1 MNLPQVPGLQGS
13 LDRREFALG
22 ALTLV
27 ATANF
32 GDIAMTA
39 PGPADLILRNG
50 RVSTLDRATPAAT
63 AVAVRDGLI
72 LSAGS
77 DADVMRLAG
86 SGTKVIDLGNR
97 RVIPGLNDSHTH
109 LIRGGLNYLLEL
121 RWDGVK
127 SLADAMAMLKEQVA
141 RTPAPH
147 WVRVVGGF
155 SRHQFAERRLPTLAE
170 INAAAP
176 DTPVFIMHLYD
187 RALLNQ
193 AALRAVGYTKDTPDP
208 PGGRIE
214 RDARGEPTGLLLA
227 KPNALVLYA
236 TLARGPKLDT
246 ATQVT
251 STRLYMQELN
261 RLGITSV
268 IDAGGGFQ
276 NYPDD
281 YETIERLAAE
291 DQLTVRIAYNL
302 FTQNKDRE
310 IDDFKAWSKLVKP
323 GQGSPMYRH
332 NGAGE
337 MLVFS
342 AADFEDFREPRPEL
356 AAGMEDQ
363 LYAVTRHL
371 AEQRWP
377 FRIHGTYDES
387 ISRFLDVFERV
398 NREVPFDGLHWII
411 DHAETISQRNID
423 RVAAMGGGI
432 AVQHRMAYQG
442 EDFVERYGAGAA
454 EATPPIRS
462 MLASGVPVG
471 MGTDAT
477 RVASY
482 NPWVGISWLVSG
494 KTVGGTRITPARH
507 RLDRETALRLYTE
520 GSAWFSTE
528 DGRKGGI
535 SGGQFADLVVLDRDL
550 FAVPEDEIAG
560 TASLLTIVG
569 GKIVWADGDFR
580 SLSPPPLP
588 AAPSWSPVAAYG
600 GYQQPRAPA
609 SAPAPAHARS
619 ACGCTSPC
627 GVHGH
632 AHARAYAAA
641 VPATD
646 FRSFWGAVGCACFI

>member
-1 MNLPQVPGLQGS
+1 MVPT
-13 LDRREFALG
+13 RREFTAG
-22 ALTLV
+22 ALAFA
-27 ATANF
+27 ATTSS
-32 GDIAMTA
+32 GEIALA
-39 PGPADLILRNG
+39 SSPPPALILRKG
-50 RVSTLDRATPAAT
+50 LITTRDKSKPEAT
-63 AVAVRDGLI
+63 AVAVNEGLI
-72 LSAGS
+72 VAVGT
-77 DADVMRLAG
+77 DDEIMRLAG
-86 SGTKVIDLGNR
+86 PGTQIVDLAGHR
-97 RVIPGLNDSHTH
+97 LVPGLNDSHTH

-121 RWDGVK
+121 RWDGVF
-127 SLADAMAMLKEQVA
+127 SLADAMAMLKAQVE

-155 SRHQFAERRLPTLAE
+155 TQHQFREKRLPTLAE
-170 INAAAP
+170 INAVAP

-187 RALLNQ
+187 RALLNR
-193 AALRAVGYTKDTPDP
+193 AALRAVGYTKDTPEP

-214 RDARGEPTGLLLA
+214 RDSRGEPTGLLLA
-227 KPNALVLYA
+227 KPNALILYA
-236 TLARGPKLDT
+236 TLAKGPKLDPLM
-246 ATQVT
+246 QVT

-281 YETIERLAAE
+281 YAIIEKLAAD

-310 IDDFKAWSKLVKP
+310 LEDFRTWSKLVKP

-356 AAGMEDQ
+356 APVMEDQ
-363 LYAVTRHL
+363 LYAVTKHL
-371 AEQRWP
+371 SENRWP

-411 DHAETISQRNID
+411 DHAETISRRNID

-432 AVQHRMAYQG
+432 AIQHRMAYQG
-442 EDFVERYGAGAA
+442 EDFVERYGARAA
-454 EATPPIRS
+454 EATPPVGA
-462 MLASGVPVG
+462 MLEAGVPVG

-482 NPWVGISWLVSG
+482 NPWIGIDWLVSG
-494 KTVGGTRITPARH
+494 KTVGGTHVTPSRNQ
-507 RLDRETALRLYTE
+507 LDRETALRLYTE

-528 DGRKGGI
+528 NGRKGAI
-535 SGGQFADLVVLDRDL
+535 KPGQYADFAVLDRDL
-550 FAVPEDEIAG
+550 FEIRVDQIRG

-569 GKIVWADGDFR
+569 SRIVWADGPFR
-580 SLSPPPLP
+580 RLSPPPLP

-600 GYQQPRAPA
+600 GYQHGGAAKVEAAQRRTAVG
-609 SAPAPAHARS
+609 
-619 ACGCTSPC
+619 CGCGSSC

-632 AHARAYAAA
+632 EHGKAYASAA
-641 VPATD
+641 PVSDLRA
-646 FRSFWGAVGCACFI
+646 FWGALGCACFI

>member
-1 MNLPQVPGLQGS
+1 VAPT
-13 LDRREFALG
+13 RREFTCG
-22 ALTLV
+22 ALTLAAPTFLGNV
-27 ATANF
+27 ALPSSSPPN
-32 GDIAMTA
+32 
-39 PGPADLILRNG
+39 LILRNG
-50 RVSTLDRATPAAT
+50 RVTTLERENPNASAI
-63 AVAVRDGLI
+63 AVRDGVI
-72 LSAGS
+72 SAVGT
-77 DADVMRLAG
+77 DAEIMRMAG
-86 SGTKVIDLGNR
+86 QSTTLVDLKGHR
-97 RVIPGLNDSHTH
+97 LIPGLNDSHTH

-121 RWDGVK
+121 RWDGVS
-127 SLADAMAMLKEQVA
+127 SLADAMAMLKAQVA

-147 WVRVVGGF
+147 WIRVVGGF
-155 SRHQFAERRLPTLAE
+155 SQHQFKEKRLPTLAE

-187 RALLNQ
+187 RALLNR

-208 PGGRIE
+208 PGGHIE
-214 RDARGEPTGLLLA
+214 RDSRGDPTGLLIA
-227 KPNALVLYA
+227 KPNALILYA
-236 TLARGPKLDT
+236 TLAKGPKLD
-246 ATQVT
+246 ARTQVT

-281 YETIERLAAE
+281 YAIVEKLAAD

-310 IDDFKAWSKLVKP
+310 LDDFRAWTKLVKP

-356 AAGMEDQ
+356 APAMEDQ

-371 AEQRWP
+371 AENRWP

-411 DHAETISQRNID
+411 DHAETISRRNID

-432 AVQHRMAYQG
+432 AIQHRMAFQG
-442 EDFVERYGAGAA
+442 EDFVQRYGVGAA
-454 EATPPIRS
+454 EATPPVAAMIG
-462 MLASGVPVG
+462 AGVPVG

-482 NPWVGISWLVSG
+482 NPWIGIGWLVSG
-494 KTVGGTRITPARH
+494 KTVGGSRVASSRNQ
-507 RLDRETALRLYTE
+507 LDRETALRLYTE

-528 DGRKGGI
+528 NGRKGAI
-535 SGGQFADLVVLDRDL
+535 KAGQYADFAVLDRDL
-550 FAVPEDEIAG
+550 FGVREDQIRE

-569 GKIVWADGDFR
+569 GRIVWADGPFR
-580 SLSPPPLP
+580 KLSPPPLP

-600 GYQQPRAPA
+600 GYQHGPVADMNGAQRRI
-609 SAPAPAHARS
+609 AR
-619 ACGCTSPC
+619 ACGCSGC

-632 AHARAYAAA
+632 EHGTAYASAA
-641 VPATD
+641 PVSDLRA
-646 FRSFWGAVGCACFI
+646 FWGALGCACFI

>member
-1 MNLPQVPGLQGS
+1 MTPT
-13 LDRREFALG
+13 RREFTAG
-22 ALTLV
+22 ALTMAA
-27 ATANF
+27 ATSF
-32 GDIAMTA
+32 GDVAMA
-39 PGPADLILRNG
+39 SLPVPNLILRNG
-50 RVSTLDRATPAAT
+50 RITTLDRARPAAT
-63 AVAVRDGLI
+63 ALAVRDGRI
-72 LSAGS
+72 EAVGS
-77 DADVMRLAG
+77 DNEITKLAG
-86 SGTKVIDLGNR
+86 AGTRVVDLAGHR
-97 RVIPGLNDSHTH
+97 LIPGLNDSHTH

-121 RWDGVK
+121 RWDGVS
-127 SLADAMAMLKEQVA
+127 SLADAMAMLRAQVA

-147 WVRVVGGF
+147 WIRVVGGF
-155 SRHQFAERRLPTLAE
+155 SQHQFSEKRLPSLAE

-187 RALLNQ
+187 RALLNR
-193 AALRAVGYTKDTPDP
+193 AALRAVGYTNDTPEP

-227 KPNALVLYA
+227 KPNALILYA
-236 TLARGPKLDT
+236 TLAKGPKLDPQ
-246 ATQVT
+246 TQVT
-251 STRLYMQELN
+251 STRRYMQELN

-276 NYPDD
+276 NYPED
-281 YETIERLAAE
+281 YAIIEALAAA

-310 IDDFKAWSKLVKP
+310 LDDYRAWTKLVAP

-356 AAGMEDQ
+356 AGAMEDQ

-371 AEQRWP
+371 AEHRWP

-387 ISRFLDVFERV
+387 ITRFLDVFERV

-411 DHAETISQRNID
+411 DHAETISARNID

-442 EDFVERYGAGAA
+442 EDFVERYGAAAA
-454 EATPPIRS
+454 EATPPVRR

-482 NPWVGISWLVSG
+482 NPWIGIDWLVSG
-494 KTVGGTRITPARH
+494 RTVGGRRITPSRN

-528 DGRKGGI
+528 DGRKGAI
-535 SGGQFADLVVLDRDL
+535 KPGQYADFAVLDRDL
-550 FAVPEDEIAG
+550 FGVPEDQIRD
-560 TASLLTIVG
+560 TTSLLTIVDG
-569 GKIVWADGDFR
+569 RIVWADGIFR
-580 SLSPPPLP
+580 TLSPPPLP
-588 AAPSWSPVAAYG
+588 AAPSWSPVTAYG
-600 GYQQPRAPA
+600 GYQQA
-609 SAPAPAHARS
+609 SADGQKVQRTAAAS
-619 ACGCTSPC
+619 CGCANSC

-632 AHARAYAAA
+632 AHGAAYGSAAP
-641 VPATD
+641 VSD
-646 FRSFWGAVGCACFI
+646 LRSFWGAIGCSCFL

>member
-1 MNLPQVPGLQGS
+1 MNVVPT
-13 LDRREFALG
+13 RREFTTG
-22 ALTLV
+22 ALTLAAATSFGEIAV
-27 ATANF
+27 ASSS
-32 GDIAMTA
+32 
-39 PGPADLILRNG
+39 PPDLILRNG
-50 RVSTLDRATPAAT
+50 RVTTLDREQPKAS
-63 AVAVRDGLI
+63 AVAIRAGLI
-72 LSAGS
+72 AAVG
-77 DADVMRLAG
+77 ADTEIMRLAG
-86 SGTKVIDLGNR
+86 ADTKVIDLAGHR
-97 RVIPGLNDSHTH
+97 LIPGLNDSHTH

-121 RWDGVK
+121 RWDGVS
-127 SLADAMAMLKEQVA
+127 SLADAMAMLKAQVA
-141 RTPAPH
+141 RTPAPQ

-155 SRHQFAERRLPTLAE
+155 TRHQFSEKRLPTLDE

-187 RALLNQ
+187 RALLNR
-193 AALRAVGYTKDTPDP
+193 AALRAVGYTKETPEP

-227 KPNALVLYA
+227 KPNALILYA
-236 TLARGPKLDT
+236 TLAKGPKLDPV
-246 ATQVT
+246 TQVT

-281 YETIERLAAE
+281 YAIIEKLAAD

-302 FTQNKDRE
+302 FTQNKNRE
-310 IDDFKAWSKLVKP
+310 LEDFRSWTKLVKP

-356 AAGMEDQ
+356 PPVMEDQ

-371 AEQRWP
+371 AENRWP

-387 ISRFLDVFERV
+387 VSRFLDVFERV

-411 DHAETISQRNID
+411 DHAETISRRNID

-432 AVQHRMAYQG
+432 AIQHRMAYQG
-442 EDFVERYGAGAA
+442 EDFAERYGAKAA
-454 EATPPIRS
+454 EATPPVRA
-462 MLASGVPVG
+462 MLAAGVPVG

-482 NPWVGISWLVSG
+482 NPWVGIDWLVTG
-494 KTVGGTRITPARH
+494 RTVGGSRITPARNQ
-507 RLDRETALRLYTE
+507 LDRETALRLYTE

-528 DGRKGGI
+528 NGRKGAI
-535 SGGQFADLVVLDRDL
+535 KPGQYADLAVLDRDL
-550 FAVPEDEIAG
+550 FQVREDQIRH

-569 GKIVWADGDFR
+569 GKIVWADGIFR
-580 SLSPPPLP
+580 KLSPPPLP
-588 AAPSWSPVAAYG
+588 AAPSWSPVATYG
-600 GYQQPRAPA
+600 GYQHAGAAA
-609 SAPAPAHARS
+609 STATRQRMAAS
-619 ACGCTSPC
+619 CGCSNSC

-632 AHARAYAAA
+632 AHGQAYASAA
-641 VPATD
+641 PVSDPKA
-646 FRSFWGAVGCACFI
+646 FWGALGCACFI